1 MKFDVFGLPIAN
13 PSSSS
18 SSSFTDEEKNRLEI
32 LQPKGKPRPPQ
43 PAYDPYHRMNMDR
56 LKSTLVSIKK
66 IDVDVTSPIR
76 GRTYRIVLITYFYT
90 LIRLNG

>member
-66 IDVDVTSPIR
+66 LMSTTTVITTPTTNAS
-76 GRTYRIVLITYFYT
+76 RI
-90 LIRLNG
+90 